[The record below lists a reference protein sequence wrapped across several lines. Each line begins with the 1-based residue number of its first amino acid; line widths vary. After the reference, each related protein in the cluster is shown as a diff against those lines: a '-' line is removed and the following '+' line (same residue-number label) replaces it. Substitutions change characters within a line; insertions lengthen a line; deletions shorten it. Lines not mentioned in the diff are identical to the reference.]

1 MLAEGLQ
8 LLSTLS
14 SPRLG
19 DLTISIEHSVV
30 PSTGST
36 NIATSD
42 GYSRRWTSC
51 IAMVKCWWRLST
63 DRRTMVVV
71 AVWAGPPRRKWWVAM
86 LYYSTKTLLRSIL
99 ESLETA
105 DEAQWDDRLEVGNQ
119 CLYEIHQMAR
129 QSYQPYRKDS
139 PNVRRP
145 SQIPDSGRAQQAMPH
160 VKRMMSAIRRRDQ
173 AAALESARAALAV
186 M

>member
-1 MLAEGLQ
+1 MLG
-8 LLSTLS
+8 
-14 SPRLG
+14 RY
-19 DLTISIEHSVV
+19 VV
-30 PSTGST
+30 
-36 NIATSD
+36 
-42 GYSRRWTSC
+42 R
-51 IAMVKCWWRLST
+51 
-63 DRRTMVVV
+63 
-71 AVWAGPPRRKWWVAM
+71 
-86 LYYSTKTLLRSIL
+86 KTLLRNIL
-99 ESLETA
+99 ESLGTA

-173 AAALESARAALAV
+173 SAALESARAALAV